1 MDCRLKDRGNFECG
15 GWGMEGE
22 GGQFTIGSGVVV
34 RFTVE

>member
-1 MDCRLKDRGNFECG
+1 MECRLKDRGDFGCG

-22 GGQFTIGSGVVV
+22 GGQCTIGSWVVV